1 MSSVPTPLAE
11 AVALAP
17 PAAGRERSAEE
28 AKHARTPAERT
39 PAGSGRFAR
48 LSIRNKL
55 LAMVLLPLAG
65 VLPLLGA
72 ILLWWSNEA
81 FDSVLITK
89 IRSDLAVAQGYFD
102 RTLSEVGASALS
114 IAESKA
120 LHDVLAAPAARQA
133 TLLEALRR
141 RERLD
146 FVNLRAADGSL
157 RATHGGVASGHDPS
171 SPAFKASASGGEHV
185 SVEVLSAEQL
195 ALVGPGAGLARRV
208 PVPLMATLN
217 AAPTTR
223 AVEDRAMVLLAT
235 RSIRGHE
242 GQVLGHVQAGVLL
255 NRNLAFIDH
264 INEIVYPAGSLPF
277 GSQGTATLFLDDVRI
292 STNVRLFGGSDK
304 DAHGPAEHADGGD
317 RGDDRGDRGDRA
329 IGTRVSKIV
338 RDAVLGEGRTW
349 LDRAFVVSD
358 WYVSGYLPLADSAGQ
373 RIGMLYVGYLER
385 PFTVLKYAMLA
396 AIGAVFFAA
405 MVLAAFV
412 SLRWARSIFR
422 PLEQMEATMRSVQA
436 GALEARVGQVASGD
450 EIGRLAGHLDH
461 LLDAVGEKTRELQ
474 RWNAELDAKV
484 AERTR
489 ELEATQKHL
498 VRSEK
503 LATVGQLTASIA
515 HEVNNP
521 IAVIQGNLDLVR
533 ELLDDTARTKVA
545 PELKLVDAQ
554 IERMRLIVTQLLQF
568 ARPAEF
574 AGYVDS
580 VDVARLLDESL
591 VLVQHLLAKTR
602 IEVKRDFRAA
612 GGAATVAI
620 NRQEL
625 QQVFVNLLV
634 NAIHAMP
641 EGGRL
646 ELGTRALGAEVWCE
660 VADTGPGLPPELLAQ
675 LFQPFTTRKKD
686 GTGLGL
692 WISRGI
698 VERYGGDIRAGN
710 RDPLAEGVSGARFV
724 VVLKV
729 EATDAA
735 ETAAIAAPTAAA
747 ATAESPDPSRARA

>member
-1 MSSVPTPLAE
+1 
-11 AVALAP
+11 
-17 PAAGRERSAEE
+17 
-28 AKHARTPAERT
+28 
-39 PAGSGRFAR
+39 
-48 LSIRNKL
+48 
-55 LAMVLLPLAG
+55 MVLLPLAG

-81 FDSVLITK
+81 FDRVLITK

-102 RTLSEVGASALS
+102 RTLAEVGASALA

-120 LHDVLAAPAARQA
+120 LHDALAAPAARQA
-133 TLLEALRR
+133 ALLESFRR

-157 RATHGGVASGHDPS
+157 RATHGGSASGHDPA
-171 SPAFKASASGGEHV
+171 SPAFKASASSGEHV
-185 SVEVLSAEQL
+185 SVEVLSAAQL
-195 ALVGPGAGLARRV
+195 ALIGPGAELARRV
-208 PVPLMATLN
+208 PVPLVPTLN
-217 AAPTTR
+217 AAPTVR

-235 RSIRGHE
+235 RTIRGTGDQA

-292 STNVRLFGGSDK
+292 STNVRLFGGS
-304 DAHGPAEHADGGD
+304 AGTEA
-317 RGDDRGDRGDRA
+317 RGEGEARDHRDDRA

-396 AIGAVFFAA
+396 AMGFVFFAA

-436 GALEARVGQVASGD
+436 GALEARVGRVASGD

-489 ELEATQKHL
+489 ELEETQKHL

-533 ELLDDTARTKVA
+533 ELLDAEAHAKVA

-580 VDVARLLDESL
+580 VDVSRLLDESL

-602 IEVKRDFRAA
+602 IEVRRDFRAT
-612 GGAATVAI
+612 GAAGTVAI

-646 ELGTRALGAEVWCE
+646 ELGTRTTGGEVWCE

-698 VERYGGDIRAGN
+698 VERYGGDIRADN
-710 RDPLAEGVSGARFV
+710 RDRAAEGVTGARFV
-724 VVLKV
+724 VVLK
-729 EATDAA
+729 A
-735 ETAAIAAPTAAA
+735 ETADMADMAEADETAEAAQVDATAAA
-747 ATAESPDPSRARA
+747 GGSPRTPSA

>member
-1 MSSVPTPLAE
+1 
-11 AVALAP
+11 
-17 PAAGRERSAEE
+17 
-28 AKHARTPAERT
+28 
-39 PAGSGRFAR
+39 
-48 LSIRNKL
+48 
-55 LAMVLLPLAG
+55 MVLLPLVG

-81 FDSVLITK
+81 FDRVLITK

-102 RTLSEVGASALS
+102 RTLAEVGASALA

-120 LHDVLAAPAARQA
+120 LHDVLAAPPARQA
-133 TLLEALRR
+133 ALLETLRR

-146 FVNLRAADGSL
+146 FVNLRAPDGSL
-157 RATHGGVASGHDPS
+157 RATQGGAAAGHDPA
-171 SPAFKASASGGEHV
+171 SPAYRASASAGEHV
-185 SVEVLSAEQL
+185 SVEVLSVDQL
-195 ALVGPGAGLARRV
+195 ALVGPELAPRV
-208 PVPLMATLN
+208 PVPLLPTQN

-223 AVEDRAMVLLAT
+223 QIEDRAMVLLAT
-235 RSIRGHE
+235 RSIRAAG
-242 GQVLGHVQAGVLL
+242 GQVLGHVQAGLLL

-292 STNVRLFGGSDK
+292 STNVRLFGAG
-304 DAHGPAEHADGGD
+304 DGRD
-317 RGDDRGDRGDRA
+317 ERA
-329 IGTRVSKIV
+329 IGTRVSQSV

-358 WYVSGYLPLADSAGQ
+358 WYVSAYQPITDSAGQ

-385 PFTVLKYAMLA
+385 PFTVLKWAMLA
-396 AIGAVFFAA
+396 AIGVVFFAA
-405 MVLAAFV
+405 MILAAFV

-422 PLEQMEATMRSVQA
+422 PLEQMEATMRRVQG
-436 GALEARVGQVASGD
+436 GALEARVGQVASSD

-461 LLDAVGEKTRELQ
+461 LLDAVGEKTLQLQ

-489 ELEATQKHL
+489 ELEQTQQQL

-533 ELLDDTARTKVA
+533 ELLDDAARAKVA

-568 ARPAEF
+568 ARPTEY

-580 VDVARLLDESL
+580 IDVTRLLDDSL

-602 IEVKRDFRAA
+602 IDVVRDFRAA
-612 GGAATVAI
+612 APGGGPATVAI

-641 EGGRL
+641 DGGRL
-646 ELGTRALGAEVWCE
+646 ELSTRLHDAEGSGEVWCE

-675 LFQPFTTRKKD
+675 LFTPFTTRKKD

-710 RDPLAEGVSGARFV
+710 RADEPGGGRGARFV
-724 VVLKV
+724 VVLKT
-729 EATDAA
+729 EG
-735 ETAAIAAPTAAA
+735 AAA
-747 ATAESPDPSRARA
+747 VPAPAA